1 MAIEKKALEKRK
13 EQILAQFESH
23 KKIAVAHEAVIVER
37 QREIAKIKEEMV
49 RLQGEHRL
57 IDELLKTA

>member
-1 MAIEKKALEKRK
+1 MAIEKKALEEKK
-13 EQILAQFESH
+13 EGILARFENC

-37 QREIAKIKEEMV
+37 QKEVAKLKEEMV

-57 IDELLKTA
+57 IDELLKTE